1 MVRLQPDLLA
11 KVDGWLQGE
20 ANLSGKPV
28 NSRAHAIR
36 EILKQWFR
44 DTHDYPAGVELSA
57 EQLTA
62 LDAWIA
68 AHERDTGQV
77 VSRPQAVR
85 MILKETLFV

>member
-1 MVRLQPDLLA
+1 MISMTVQSQTPRKKPGPAPTGKGEPVMVRLQPELLA

-44 DTHDYPAGVELSA
+44 DG
-57 EQLTA
+57 
-62 LDAWIA
+62 
-68 AHERDTGQV
+68 
-77 VSRPQAVR
+77 
-85 MILKETLFV
+85 

>member
-1 MVRLQPDLLA
+1 MVVMTVQSQLTRKKPGPPATGKGEPVMVRLQPDLLA

-44 DTHDYPAGVELSA
+44 DG
-57 EQLTA
+57 
-62 LDAWIA
+62 
-68 AHERDTGQV
+68 
-77 VSRPQAVR
+77 
-85 MILKETLFV
+85 

>member
-20 ANLSGKPV
+20 ANLSGKPL

-44 DTHDYPAGVELSA
+44 DA
-57 EQLTA
+57 
-62 LDAWIA
+62 
-68 AHERDTGQV
+68 
-77 VSRPQAVR
+77 
-85 MILKETLFV
+85 